1 MSDPCGRTLLWLAS
15 GVGGSPPAGVADPA
29 LADALLTAA
38 VREGLAGLLFAQ
50 ARAGG
55 WHRRL
60 PERAGRRLESIYYL
74 TVQANLR
81 ALTTLREIAAQGVP
95 FVLMQGAALLVTTYA
110 DPGLRP
116 LSDIDLWVQPRDF
129 ERLASVL
136 RRRGFDENPLTP
148 GVFRR
153 GEALVDVHTGLHWA
167 ERIRSSR
174 FLFAGEPGAVQR
186 RCVTRAWEGT
196 TVRCLDPI
204 DQAVY
209 LTVHAIKHNLERL
222 IWLAD
227 LNRLVG
233 EWGVDDWAVFRERAR
248 ELGQPR
254 IGAILAYLR
263 QNALRST
270 DSRGSGGRRA
280 ADPAGRIP
288 APAAPPGA
296 AAEVVIACL
305 CSRPAA
311 RRARSA
317 SRTRALSR
325 GRRCCGRSSRIRDD
339 VSYARLYGLRVQADG
354 GHAAVR
360 PAVSVEQPK
369 ALRPRFPGSEG
380 LFLCHHLWERLS
392 AAIVCR
398 ASRCRRSPCTK
409 EPSEPCS
416 VSSDT
421 QRSHVDRTPDHPRV
435 AVEVRGRQ
443 A

>member
-233 EWGVDDWAVFRERAR
+233 AWGDDDWAGFRERAR
-248 ELGQPR
+248 ELGQGR
-254 IGAILAYLR
+254 LGAILAYLR
-263 QNALRST
+263 RTLFGLPTPVEATAGAVLTPLDAYLLRQRRRGPLPKWSSLALLSAGSPARQIRFAYEST
-270 DSRGSGGRRA
+270 FPRPEVLRQVFRDS
-280 ADPAGRIP
+280 
-288 APAAPPGA
+288 
-296 AAEVVIACL
+296 EAC
-305 CSRPAA
+305 SH
-311 RRARSA
+311 
-317 SRTRALSR
+317 
-325 GRRCCGRSSRIRDD
+325 
-339 VSYARLYGLRVQADG
+339 ARLYGLRAMQMLG
-354 GHAAVR
+354 M
-360 PAVSVEQPK
+360 
-369 ALRPRFPGSEG
+369 LR
-380 LFLCHHLWERLS
+380 
-392 AAIVCR
+392 
-398 ASRCRRSPCTK
+398 
-409 EPSEPCS
+409 
-416 VSSDT
+416 
-421 QRSHVDRTPDHPRV
+421 
-435 AVEVRGRQ
+435 
-443 A
+443 

>member
-50 ARAGG
+50 ARTGG

-136 RRRGFDENPLTP
+136 RRRGFDENPLAP

-196 TVRCLDPI
+196 AVRCLDPI

-263 QNALRST
+263 RTLFGLPTPGEAGTGARLTPLDAYLLRRRR
-270 DSRGSGGRRA
+270 RG
-280 ADPAGRIP
+280 P
-288 APAAPPGA
+288 
-296 AAEVVIACL
+296 AAEVVIVVSAL
-305 CSRPAA
+305 DRQPGAPDPLRVREHFPAA
-311 RRARSA
+311 GNLAA
-317 SRTRALSR
+317 GNPLL
-325 GRRCCGRSSRIRDD
+325 RDD
-339 VSYARLYGLRVQADG
+339 VRRTTLRTAVQADG

-360 PAVSVEQPK
+360 PAVSENNQKPF
-369 ALRPRFPGSEG
+369 APRFPGAKGFFYAITCGSG
-380 LFLCHHLWERLS
+380 FQPRLY
-392 AAIVCR
+392 AAPLAAGGR
-398 ASRCRRSPCTK
+398 PAQKNLQTM
-409 EPSEPCS
+409 
-416 VSSDT
+416 
-421 QRSHVDRTPDHPRV
+421 QR
-435 AVEVRGRQ
+435 Q
-443 A
+443 F

>member
-15 GVGGSPPAGVADPA
+15 GAGGTPPAGVADPA

-50 ARAGG
+50 ARTGG

-233 EWGVDDWAVFRERAR
+233 AVGCRRLGRFSGEGAGARAAADWCNPGLPAE
-248 ELGQPR
+248 
-254 IGAILAYLR
+254 
-263 QNALRST
+263 NALRSA

-288 APAAPPGA
+288 APAAPRGP
-296 AAEVVIACL
+296 AAEVVIARR

-325 GRRCCGRSSRIRDD
+325 GRRCLRQVFPAPGRCS
-339 VSYARLYGLRVQADG
+339 VGRLYGLRVKQMAG
-354 GHAAVR
+354 M
-360 PAVSVEQPK
+360 
-369 ALRPRFPGSEG
+369 LR
-380 LFLCHHLWERLS
+380 
-392 AAIVCR
+392 
-398 ASRCRRSPCTK
+398 
-409 EPSEPCS
+409 
-416 VSSDT
+416 
-421 QRSHVDRTPDHPRV
+421 
-435 AVEVRGRQ
+435 
-443 A
+443 